1 MAIPFCML
9 TTPGLRLAVAALVLV
24 TATFIEPRPI
34 SAGESSDGLSA
45 QLQEN
50 TQRYQDAH
58 QRSRSLRSRLQQL
71 LIPTEPAAADQLSLA
86 QDRREEVARL
96 RGEYFSIRETL
107 FTTTYAHAST
117 LVEQRPN
124 RLPARALLETTLT
137 LASAADLV
145 LNADAVMRAI
155 GQDESI
161 ASLWNQPGRTSAVTA
176 DLASRVVAADLH
188 FELQDLFLS
197 GLPTLERHRLE
208 LNEAAV
214 HEESRLPAILPES
227 VDDGLTMMS
236 DAYRTLRT
244 RVASRNLAEDQTALR
259 VLVKRAKEER
269 GAWRQELS
277 AIRQRLAKD
286 NGIVRGAVHVR
297 LVGIKRSYLTLR
309 EELYPLAF
317 KHVGIITRDDVAYPP
332 DLRLQ
337 AIALSSLAAATL
349 YENAAV
355 LQEMTTA
362 IPGMKDLLNQAD
374 PSQGIPAHLWDH
386 IEQEYASPDHRH
398 LFKAGLKFLGSH
410 QPSAEHPDPFLTYV
424 GEELS
429 GMAAAAQIRDEPLHQ
444 RYVRLLRHYESRT
457 VATGLT
463 GLQQSKVQT
472 SKGFGNLV
480 GAFEFRKGKLY
491 DQPQWVDFVNERL
504 QPGDVLLEKT
514 PFRVTDKFIPGHFGH
529 VALYVGTPEQLK
541 TLGLWDHLS
550 IIPYH
555 AELSRGRTI
564 VEALRDGT
572 QINSVPHFLNIDDLA
587 ILRPKP
593 GSIPREDVLQ
603 AIQLAFT
610 HIGKKY
616 DFGFDTNTW
625 DTIVCSELAFQT
637 YVNVEWPF
645 GKTLGSYTISPD
657 DVAIM
662 GGPDQSAPFQ
672 LVSFIHDGQVV
683 SDVSRGVRG
692 EWYYRRLIEP
702 KEPVQ
707 ANLLQFLPNPSLLLK
722 PFRSKDAAP

>member
-1 MAIPFCML
+1 MAIPFYAL
-9 TTPGLRLAVAALVLV
+9 TTTGRWLAVAALM
-24 TATFIEPRPI
+24 
-34 SAGESSDGLSA
+34 LSA
-45 QLQEN
+45 AMLIQQRPVCAAESNERLSIQLLDN
-50 TQRYQDAH
+50 IQRYQDAH
-58 QRSRSLRSRLQQL
+58 QRSRALRSRLQHL
-71 LIPTEPAAADQLSLA
+71 SIESEPAAADQPNLA
-86 QDRREEVARL
+86 QDRHEEVANL
-96 RGEYFSIRETL
+96 RGEYFSIREAL

-117 LVEQRPN
+117 LVERRAT

-145 LNADAVMRAI
+145 LNADSVLRAMGRDEAVA
-155 GQDESI
+155 
-161 ASLWNQPGRTSAVTA
+161 ALWNQPGRAPAMTA

-214 HEESRLPAILPES
+214 HQDSRLPAILPEG
-227 VDDGLTMMS
+227 VDEGLSMMS

-244 RVASRNLAEDQTALR
+244 RVASRNLVEDQTALR
-259 VLVKRAKEER
+259 ALVKRAKDER

-277 AIRQRLAKD
+277 AIRQRLTKD
-286 NGIVRGAVHVR
+286 KGIVRGAVHVR

-317 KHVGIITRDDVAYPP
+317 KHVGIITREDVAYPP

-355 LQEMTTA
+355 LQEMAAA

-386 IEQEYASPDHRH
+386 IEREYASPDHRH
-398 LFKAGLKFLGSH
+398 LFKAGLKFLDSH
-410 QPSAEHPDPFLTYV
+410 QPSAEHPHPFLTYV

-429 GMAAAAQIRDEPLHQ
+429 GMAAAQIRDEPLHQ
-444 RYVRLLRHYESRT
+444 RYMRLLRHYESRT

-463 GLQQSKVQT
+463 GLEQSKVQT

-491 DQPQWVDFVNERL
+491 DQPQWVEFVNERL
-504 QPGDVLLEKT
+504 QPGDILLEKT

-529 VALYVGTPEQLK
+529 VALYVGTVEQLK
-541 TLGLWDHLS
+541 ALGLWDHLS
-550 IIPYH
+550 VIPYH
-555 AELSRGRTI
+555 AELARGRTI

-645 GKTLGSYTISPD
+645 GKALGSYTISPD

-662 GGPDQSAPFQ
+662 AGPDHSAPFQ

-702 KEPVQ
+702 KEPLQ
-707 ANLLQFLPNPSLLLK
+707 AGLLQFLPNPAQLLK
-722 PFRSKDAAP
+722 PFRSKDDNP

>member
-1 MAIPFCML
+1 MAIPFCAM
-9 TTPGLRLAVAALVLV
+9 TAPSLRLAVGALMLAA
-24 TATFIEPRPI
+24 ATLIEPQPT
-34 SAGESSDGLSA
+34 SAAESNDRLPT
-45 QLQEN
+45 LLHEN
-50 TQRYQDAH
+50 IQRYQDVH
-58 QRSRSLRSRLQQL
+58 QRSRLLRSRLQQL
-71 LIPTEPAAADQLSLA
+71 LIPTDQAAADQPGLS
-86 QDRREEVARL
+86 QDRRDEVARL
-96 RGEYFSIRETL
+96 RGEYFSIREAL

-117 LVEQRPN
+117 LVEQRTN
-124 RLPARALLETTLT
+124 RLPARALLETALT

-145 LNADAVMRAI
+145 LNADGVMRAI
-155 GQDESI
+155 GLDEAT

-197 GLPTLERHRLE
+197 GLPTLERYRLE

-214 HEESRLPAILPES
+214 HQESRIPTILPEG
-227 VDDGLTMMS
+227 VDEGLSMMS
-236 DAYRTLRT
+236 DAYRTLRA
-244 RVASRNLAEDQTALR
+244 RVASRSLAEDQTALR
-259 VLVKRAKEER
+259 ALVKRAKEER
-269 GAWRQELS
+269 DAWRRELS

-317 KHVGIITRDDVAYPP
+317 KHVGIITREDMAYPP

-355 LQEMTTA
+355 LQQMTAA

-386 IEQEYASPDHRH
+386 IEREYASPDHRH
-398 LFKAGLKFLGSH
+398 LFKAGLKFLDSH
-410 QPSAEHPDPFLTYV
+410 QSSTEPPDPFLTYV
-424 GEELS
+424 GEELG
-429 GMAAAAQIRDEPLHQ
+429 GMAAAFQIRDEPLHQ
-444 RYVRLLRHYESRT
+444 RYARLLRHYESRT

-463 GLQQSKVQT
+463 GLEQSKVQT

-480 GAFEFRKGKLY
+480 GAFEFRKGKLF

-504 QPGDVLLEKT
+504 QPGDILLEKT

-529 VALYVGTPEQLK
+529 VALYVGTAEQLK
-541 TLGLWDHLS
+541 ALGLWDHLS
-550 IIPYH
+550 VVPYH

-572 QINSVPHFLNIDDLA
+572 QINSVAHFLNIDDLA

-593 GSIPREDVLQ
+593 GSIPHEDVLQ

-610 HIGKKY
+610 HVGKRY

-662 GGPDQSAPFQ
+662 AGPEQSAPFH

-707 ANLLQFLPNPSLLLK
+707 ANLLQFFPNPSLLLK
-722 PFRSKDAAP
+722 PFRSKDDAR